1 MAAAVA
7 GSVRATLPEPAIP
20 AVIGPDGAVHAGP
33 DGLRCLAGIV
43 GPDGLSWRAAR
54 GLAIARHL
62 PVG

>member
-1 MAAAVA
+1 VA
-7 GSVRATLPEPAIP
+7 GLFEPALPEPAIP

-43 GPDGLSWRAAR
+43 GPDAVSWPAPA
-54 GLAIARHL
+54 LAITRHL